1 MHRRDKE
8 MVARKMK
15 ATDFGSE
22 MPPKG
27 GETIA
32 SVLSTGSGTPT
43 NLVTFPTGQI

>member
-1 MHRRDKE
+1 

-43 NLVTFPTGQI
+43 NLVTFPTGQIR

>member
-1 MHRRDKE
+1 

-32 SVLSTGSGTPT
+32 SVQSTSSGTPT
-43 NLVTFPTGQI
+43 NLATSPMGQIR